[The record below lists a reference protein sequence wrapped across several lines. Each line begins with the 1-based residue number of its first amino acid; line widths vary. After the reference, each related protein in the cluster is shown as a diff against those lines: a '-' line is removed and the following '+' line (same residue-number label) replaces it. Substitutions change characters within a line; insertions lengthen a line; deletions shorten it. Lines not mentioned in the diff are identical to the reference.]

1 MKKNKKNEFQELL
14 SNLRELSVWE
24 LFHLYIEAKTGSY
37 DSIEMLSEDISKT
50 IDLLAIELDK
60 LYHDRL
66 VGPPF
71 VDPNY

>member
-1 MKKNKKNEFQELL
+1 MKKTKKNEFHDLL
-14 SNLRELSVWE
+14 FNLHELSVWE
-24 LFHLYIEAKTGSY
+24 LFHVYIEAKTGRY

-66 VGPPF
+66 DGPPF
-71 VDPNY
+71 VNPNY